1 VCGHFAEVSFTLV
14 FGDEAVLAGDDAS
27 GGSETA
33 TESCAG
39 FFESPQAAVANSAKQ
54 QQLNF

>member
-1 VCGHFAEVSFTLV
+1 VSFTLV

-33 TESCAG
+33 TESCVG